1 MFLKQKADNKR
12 TEPNLEIKQVLQW
25 YFDMW
30 NGMYEIIFEINIIIL
45 AFTEQKS
52 RESSVDWKRHL

>member
-12 TEPNLEIKQVLQW
+12 TETNLEIKQVLQW

-30 NGMYEIIFEINIIIL
+30 NGTYEIILEL
-45 AFTEQKS
+45 TS
-52 RESSVDWKRHL
+52 